1 MIKLLVPKK
10 MKICKNLELELFRDL
25 DRIGLSHGEAV

>member
-1 MIKLLVPKK
+1 MIKLLAPKK
-10 MKICKNLELELFRDL
+10 MKICKNLGLELFIEL